1 VVGVITL
8 TGKPYGPN
16 TTEVVVEISSN
27 FAPLSMVL
35 DGTTYNKINYYF
47 RSIFIIFDVS
57 VIKV

>member
-8 TGKPYGPN
+8 TGKRYGPN
-16 TTEVVVEISSN
+16 TIVVEISSN